1 MIPTGVLDFPEGRY
15 QIRRPAANV
24 GREAATV
31 VMIFAVA
38 WAATRSGWQTLTGF
52 ALVFGV

>member
-1 MIPTGVLDFPEGRY
+1 
-15 QIRRPAANV
+15 
-24 GREAATV
+24 
-31 VMIFAVA
+31 MIFAVA